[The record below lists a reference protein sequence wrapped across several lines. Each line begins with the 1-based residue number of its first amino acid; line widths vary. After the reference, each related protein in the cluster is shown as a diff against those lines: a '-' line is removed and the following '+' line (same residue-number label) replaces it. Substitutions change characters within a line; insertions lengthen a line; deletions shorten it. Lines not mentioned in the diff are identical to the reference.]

1 MKRSDWLWTFA
12 IYFGADF
19 SSDQNFALKRNFL
32 KSLLRGATKEVF
44 FWIFAVPLFLAR
56 RFELPP
62 TRCPRLLFVIQTACS
77 PHFLN

>member
-19 SSDQNFALKRNFL
+19 SSDQNFALVSSPKMRSAVRFL
-32 KSLLRGATKEVF
+32 SASLCAF
-44 FWIFAVPLFLAR
+44 FLAR

-62 TRCPRLLFVIQTACS
+62 THRPCLLFAIQTACS